1 MSKIKWNYTENV
13 IYVDS
18 DNGATIKTDI
28 KRRNKYVEYL
38 VKKHNNNG
46 KNFDI
51 AKSVAAI
58 HFCPSPIH

>member
-18 DNGATIKTDI
+18 DNGSTIKSDI

-38 VKKHNNNG
+38 VKKHNN
-46 KNFDI
+46 KE
-51 AKSVAAI
+51 KK
-58 HFCPSPIH
+58 